1 MEKEL
6 EHIIIQKAFEE
17 LTSNEKEQLKEWC
30 STEEEFNQLKMLY
43 SEIELMNSENS
54 LKTKASTKR
63 NLDELFE
70 KTHSKGIWYSNS
82 PIKTLYPQDKIFIRR
97 PLVQIAALLALLFLA
112 YPLFN
117 DKLSEIQPKQMA
129 ELNKA
134 EFPEIKVKKKEIQS
148 ELQKG
153 IPQNEISLVPPIV
166 SDELVNYEQSE
177 SNMTPISQDDFAIA
191 EITSVRKDNE
201 DMLEM
206 NSDADM
212 SVASAPKVS
221 LNGFTNLKDG
231 IYDEEK
237 TNSAISLPASKKPE
251 MLDLLTA
258 AF

>member
-6 EHIIIQKAFEE
+6 EHIIIQKTFEE
-17 LTSNEKEQLKEWC
+17 LSSSEKEQLKEWC

-70 KTHSKGIWYSNS
+70 KTHSKGIWYST

-97 PLVQIAALLALLFLA
+97 PLVQIAAVLAVLFLA

-117 DKLSEIQPKQMA
+117 EKLSEIQPKQMA

-134 EFPEIKVKKKEIQS
+134 EIPEMKAKKNEIQS
-148 ELQKG
+148 ELEKG
-153 IPQNEISLVPPIV
+153 MPQNEINFVPPIV
-166 SDELVNYEQSE
+166 SDEDVNYELSE
-177 SNMTPISQDDFAIA
+177 SSVESTSQDDFAIA
-191 EITSVRKDNE
+191 EIATESKDSEGISELNSVAE
-201 DMLEM
+201 
-206 NSDADM
+206 M
-212 SVASAPKVS
+212 SVASAPKASV
-221 LNGFTNLKDG
+221 NGFTNHSDG
-231 IYDEEK
+231 IYIEEK
-237 TNSAISLPASKKPE
+237 TDSAISLPASRKPE